1 MVSQDQGGTLPP
13 SERVTVA
20 APINLREQLAAV
32 EARYTTLLKE
42 LADLF
47 QRRQRLRRRVA
58 PSVAASARPVHP
70 ALRLLRGK
78 NETAANPA
86 QRRAEQKSTR
96 AQWHVVDGGRA
107 AG

>member
-1 MVSQDQGGTLPP
+1 MSRDQGNSRPP
-13 SERVTVA
+13 SERPTIV

-47 QRRQRLRRRVA
+47 QRRQRLRRRGA
-58 PSVAASARPVHP
+58 PSVAASAPPLPP

-96 AQWHVVDGGRA
+96 AQWHVVAGGRA